1 MDTDQKQMPAQMD
14 ADIQPRA
21 GYKRCLNC
29 GKVITPGAG
38 QRREYCNAACKQA
51 AWRKRKEAASVTA

>member
-1 MDTDQKQMPAQMD
+1 MDTDKKQMPPPVA
-14 ADIQPRA
+14 APARP

-38 QRREYCNAACKQA
+38 QRRDYCNSACKQA
-51 AWRKRKEAASVTA
+51 AYRKRKQAASVTV